1 MLPAVASTPAAI
13 AEGGLR
19 SGESAE
25 AKHWRVLDEQA
36 ENARARLLAP
46 DNEPLLVH
54 VDADRDRDRDRV
66 QQADGARGRPTVR
79 AEASPPQQ
87 PGQPGQPGRRRQ
99 HSNEAGPFS
108 TRAAGGSRALGG
120 ESGVGDVGEAQ
131 LREWEHRGREW
142 SPDQTWHGWRDW
154 SPGEGRVR

>member
-1 MLPAVASTPAAI
+1 MPPAL
-13 AEGGLR
+13 AECGFR
-19 SGESAE
+19 RAESAE
-25 AKHWRVLDEQA
+25 ARHWRVLDEQA

-66 QQADGARGRPTVR
+66 LEADGARGRATVR
-79 AEASPPQQ
+79 AEASPPR
-87 PGQPGQPGRRRQ
+87 QPGQPGRRRQ
-99 HSNEAGPFS
+99 HSVEAGPFS
-108 TRAAGGSRALGG
+108 TRATGGSRALGG

-142 SPDQTWHGWRDW
+142 SPDQTRHGWRDW